1 VLELRQ
7 QYPVGGLLKV
17 ADLKRSTFYHHEKT
31 LQAADKYAELKNQ
44 IQAIYD
50 LHKGRYG
57 YRRIAETVRQM
68 GFLVCPNTVQK
79 IMVAMGLRSLVR
91 IKKYKSF
98 KGEISEAAPNTLNRD
113 FEAEN
118 INEKWVTDVTEF
130 NVAGRKLFLSTIMDL
145 CTGEIVAFETDPRP
159 SLIMVIEMA
168 KKAFRTLR
176 CTDNPILH
184 SDQGWQYRM
193 RRYKEILKKN
203 FADQSM
209 SRKGNCHDNA
219 AMESFFGTLKAEFFH
234 LNKFTSI
241 EHLQTGLAEYIHY
254 YNHDRIKMKLGGLSP
269 AQYRTQLTAA

>member
-1 VLELRQ
+1 VLELRP
-7 QYPVGGLLKV
+7 QYPVAGLLKV
-17 ADLKRSTFYHHEKT
+17 ADLKRSTFYHHQKA
-31 LQAADKYAELKNQ
+31 LQAGDKYAELKEQ

-68 GFLVCPNTVQK
+68 GYLECPNTVQK
-79 IMVAMGLRSLVR
+79 IMDAMGLKSLVR

-98 KGEISEAAPNTLNRD
+98 KGEIGEAAPNTLDRNFD
-113 FEAEN
+113 AEG

-130 NVAGRKLFLSTIMDL
+130 KVGGRRLFLSTLMDL
-145 CTGEIVAFETDPRP
+145 CTSEIVAFETDTRP
-159 SLIMVIEMA
+159 SLNMVIEMA
-168 KKAFRTLR
+168 KKAFSTLG

-193 RRYKEILKKN
+193 RRYKDMLKKN

-219 AMESFFGTLKAEFFH
+219 AMESFFGTLKAEFFN
-234 LNKFTSI
+234 LNKFTSV

-269 AQYRTQLTAA
+269 AQYRIQLAAA